1 MTNLSCSVST
11 SFAPPFA
18 MKTRTF
24 ARHTAGFTLA
34 ELMIVISLIIILAAL
49 TIGGY
54 NYAMKGSK
62 RRTTEATLTGI
73 ESALERYFD
82 KYGEFPEPAAPDE
95 TYDMRPGKTYNIGGS
110 KCLYQALRGDGF
122 DSIKGG
128 ANGASPEASPQSD
141 GNFQDAEVGQVT
153 FKDMP
158 QAMWR
163 KMGNH
168 YLLIDAFNNPFQY
181 VKAAVP
187 KTAGA
192 NVEPTTINSTYD
204 LWSLADDEKNIMTR
218 SIDTVSTPTMA
229 AKWVKNW

>member
-1 MTNLSCSVST
+1 
-11 SFAPPFA
+11 
-18 MKTRTF
+18 
-24 ARHTAGFTLA
+24 
-34 ELMIVISLIIILAAL
+34 
-49 TIGGY
+49 
-54 NYAMKGSK
+54 MKGSK

-82 KYGEFPEPAAPDE
+82 KYGEFPQPVAPDE
-95 TYDMRPGKTYNIGGS
+95 SYDVRPGKTYNIGGA

-122 DSIKGG
+122 DAIEGG

-141 GNFQDAEVGQVT
+141 GNFQDVEVGQVT

-163 KMGNH
+163 KMGDH

-187 KTAGA
+187 ETPGA

-218 SIDTVSTPTMA
+218 SIDTVSTPTMT